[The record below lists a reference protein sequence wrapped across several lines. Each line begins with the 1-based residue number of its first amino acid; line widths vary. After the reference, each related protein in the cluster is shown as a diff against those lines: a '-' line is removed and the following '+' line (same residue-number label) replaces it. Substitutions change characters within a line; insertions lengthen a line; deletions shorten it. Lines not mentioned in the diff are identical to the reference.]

1 MSCKRSKKR
10 SDAMGKEW
18 IFFWITFA
26 VSVPQRMELKSA
38 DSHCCSYMRFLL
50 LLASIHSHLCH
61 FRIIKRRMLLRI
73 QRLFRLTAA
82 NKL

>member
-1 MSCKRSKKR
+1 M
-10 SDAMGKEW
+10 D
-18 IFFWITFA
+18 FFWITFA

-38 DSHCCSYMRFLL
+38 DSHCCLYMRFLL

-61 FRIIKRRMLLRI
+61 FRIIEHRMLRI
-73 QRLFRLTAA
+73 QHLFRLTAA